1 MDSLTTFDPSET
13 SGFITINAIRLKKVS
28 LLLRPFG
35 AEMLARSCVG
45 IGANFFLQYGLQLSE
60 AGIEL

>member
-28 LLLRPFG
+28 LPRAVFSFSRNWTTGCDVVAWG
-35 AEMLARSCVG
+35 AGMEC
-45 IGANFFLQYGLQLSE
+45 
-60 AGIEL
+60 

>member
-28 LLLRPFG
+28 FPRAF
-35 AEMLARSCVG
+35 
-45 IGANFFLQYGLQLSE
+45 FFL
-60 AGIEL
+60 AELDLRLGWGVEWVLTLL

>member
-28 LLLRPFG
+28 PASSFWCRG
-35 AEMLARSCVG
+35 VG
-45 IGANFFLQYGLQLSE
+45 GFLCWDRC
-60 AGIEL
+60 

>member
-28 LLLRPFG
+28 STFF
-35 AEMLARSCVG
+35 SF
-45 IGANFFLQYGLQLSE
+45 FFLPL
-60 AGIEL
+60 